1 MTFTHNDA
9 GTSEA
14 AWSGSR
20 AAGLPDLP
28 LDDAALAG
36 RAFIVLAAHPDDESL
51 GAGGLLARLHS
62 VGATVRVVLCTAGEG
77 SHPDSPTTT
86 PEQLAAVRLQ
96 EFGAALEHLFGDGTG
111 NGAGDTAWQCLGL
124 PDGQLAG
131 HREEIRAAVREA
143 VREATDAC
151 GRAAGEVVLVA
162 PYRSDGHTDHDVLGS
177 VAAELRAAAGH
188 ALLEYPIWYWLWA
201 APDGPDDGD
210 VPVGMAG
217 PAGPDDP
224 AGGAWR
230 GWFRLLLRPAEL
242 ESKAA
247 AMAAHV
253 SQVRP
258 LSGLPGDEVLLP
270 PAFLAHFERTWETFA
285 WHPAVARADGPAVI
299 PAVARADAPGDD
311 GSPRPFAAGDA
322 ERVFDA
328 VHAREEDPWQYTS
341 SWYEQRKRTL
351 TLAALPGSSYTAGL
365 EIGCSIGTL
374 SVELA
379 PRCGSFLAV
388 DASGTALDHAARRL
402 EHLPAAT
409 TRHLTVPN
417 EWPDGSF
424 DLIVVS
430 EVGYYLSPAELA
442 GLFERIEGSLMPG
455 GTLALCHWRHPIS
468 GWELDGDA
476 VHAAARRHLGWA
488 GGGTYQER
496 DFVLEVFLAPDAA
509 PGAGPGL
516 GGPER
521 MR

>member
-1 MTFTHNDA
+1 MVNFTHNDA

-14 AWSGSR
+14 AWAGSR
-20 AAGLPDLP
+20 AAGLPELP
-28 LDDAALAG
+28 LDDAGLAG

-51 GAGGLLARLHS
+51 GAGGLLARLHA
-62 VGATVRVVLCTAGEG
+62 VGATVRVLLCTAGEG
-77 SHPDSPTTT
+77 SHPGSPTTT

-96 EFGAALEHLFGDGTG
+96 EFGDALKRLFGSGAG
-111 NGAGDTAWQCLGL
+111 SGAGDPEWQCLGL

-131 HREEIRAAVREA
+131 HREQIRAAVREA
-143 VREATDAC
+143 SAGC

-177 VAAELRAAAGH
+177 VAAELSAAAGY

-201 APDGPDDGD
+201 APDGPDDL
-210 VPVGMAG
+210 
-217 PAGPDDP
+217 

-230 GWFRLLLRPAEL
+230 GWFRLPLRPAEL
-242 ESKAA
+242 RAKAA
-247 AMAAHV
+247 AMAAHT

-270 PAFLAHFERTWETFA
+270 PGFLAHFERSWETFA
-285 WHPAVARADGPAVI
+285 WHPAGAPADGGS
-299 PAVARADAPGDD
+299 ARPY
-311 GSPRPFAAGDA
+311 AAGDA
-322 ERVFDA
+322 ERLFDA
-328 VHAREEDPWQYTS
+328 VHARDEDPWRYTS
-341 SWYEQRKRTL
+341 SWYEQRKRFL

-379 PRCGSFLAV
+379 ARCGSFLAV
-388 DASGTALDHAARRL
+388 DASGTALDRAARRL
-402 EHLPAAT
+402 AHLPAART
-409 TRHLTVPN
+409 HHLTVPN

-442 GLFERIEGSLMPG
+442 GLFDRIEGSLMPG
-455 GTLALCHWRHPIS
+455 GTLALCHWRHPVS
-468 GWELDGDA
+468 GWELDGDS
-476 VHAAARRHLGWA
+476 VHAAARRHLGWT
-488 GGGTYQER
+488 GGGIYQER

-509 PGAGPGL
+509 PDAALDRGAPEGA
-516 GGPER
+516 PER
-521 MR
+521 RR